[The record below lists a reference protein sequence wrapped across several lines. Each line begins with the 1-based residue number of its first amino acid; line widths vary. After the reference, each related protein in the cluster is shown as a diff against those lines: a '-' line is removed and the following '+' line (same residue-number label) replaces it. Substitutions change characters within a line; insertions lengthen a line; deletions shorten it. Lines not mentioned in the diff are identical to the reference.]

1 MLVWFTI
8 LLIQL
13 QLVSAV
19 QNDIWAYAGDHQL
32 LTLQGHFDQLYS
44 NVDERRRCE
53 YLIGDLISLQP
64 SGMTAPTTLIDYDDF
79 SLASGMSFQ
88 LDMSRY
94 IVKIA
99 THSNG
104 HQDVTSALQCLKPLF
119 GVNTLT
125 LGGNA
130 IQITSYRFVG
140 EQYDRN
146 APGYYDIGGTL
157 YLLLTQVVSQ
167 NDMGQMVW
175 DHQPVLSYQ
184 LLDLLPSDFII
195 NKLPD
200 SVVYL
205 VDPVYIVALLTRIQ
219 ETRQKEFVAALSKTL
234 IYSAIRRKELIFN
247 KLVDGILRKI
257 PAFDFALQIS
267 FCIQFIIQIENE
279 KSNLMA
285 VLATTSALSR
295 VYSYF
300 KDYPSFDCKY
310 KSDMILKRMT
320 SAEVP
325 SYVGQAFKML
335 IEKQFTLDNDGDHF
349 LVEVFSAMSE
359 RDLVVNFKQ
368 PYGRQQV
375 YNQLPLIKQVT
386 IARNYRVPNQW
397 VSDDAFKLLLYGER
411 FQLLVRSFVKN
422 EDFDLAMS
430 NVIVEFENRLQNG
443 EFDDSLVSLLRRRF
457 FYSENYTDGNVSLN
471 KKSLSAQIKY
481 CALEISK
488 PNNWAAPH
496 YCHLLERIK
505 ALDNVG

>member
-8 LLIQL
+8 LFIPL
-13 QLVSAV
+13 QLGSAV

-32 LTLQGHFDQLYS
+32 HTLLGHFDQLYS
-44 NVDERRRCE
+44 NVDERRKCE

-64 SGMTAPTTLIDYDDF
+64 SV
-79 SLASGMSFQ
+79 
-88 LDMSRY
+88 DMSRY
-94 IVKIA
+94 IVKIV
-99 THSNG
+99 THING
-104 HQDVTSALQCLKPLF
+104 HQGLTSALYCLKPLF
-119 GVNTLT
+119 GLNSLN

-140 EQYDRN
+140 EQYNRN
-146 APGYYDIGGTL
+146 APGSYDIGGIL
-157 YLLLTQVVSQ
+157 YLLLTQVVSEH
-167 NDMGQMVW
+167 DMVQMVW
-175 DHQPVLSYQ
+175 DHKPVLSYQ

-200 SVVYL
+200 LLTYL
-205 VDPVYIVALLTRIQ
+205 ADPVYIVALLTRIQ
-219 ETRQKEFVAALSKTL
+219 ETRQKEFVAASAKTL

-247 KLVDGILRKI
+247 KLVEGILRKI
-257 PAFDFALQIS
+257 PGFDFVLQMT
-267 FCIQFIIQIENE
+267 FCIRFIIQIENE

-285 VLATTSALSR
+285 VLETTSALSR

-300 KDYPSFDCKY
+300 KDYPSFDAKY

-325 SYVGQAFKML
+325 SYVGKAIKLL
-335 IEKQFTLDNDGDHF
+335 IEQEFSLDKDSDLF

-359 RDLVVNFKQ
+359 RDLVGNFKL
-368 PYGRQQV
+368 PYGRYQV
-375 YNQLPLIKQVT
+375 YTQLPLIKQVM

-397 VSDDAFKLLLYGER
+397 VSDDVFKLLLYGER

-422 EDFDLAMS
+422 DDFDLALR
-430 NVIVEFENRLQNG
+430 NVIFNFENRLSSG

-457 FYSENYTDGNVSLN
+457 LYSEDVTDSNYSLN
-471 KKSLSAQIKY
+471 KKSLSAQIKF
-481 CALEISK
+481 CGSELSK
-488 PNNWAAPH
+488 PHNWAAPY

-505 ALDNVG
+505 ALDSIGW